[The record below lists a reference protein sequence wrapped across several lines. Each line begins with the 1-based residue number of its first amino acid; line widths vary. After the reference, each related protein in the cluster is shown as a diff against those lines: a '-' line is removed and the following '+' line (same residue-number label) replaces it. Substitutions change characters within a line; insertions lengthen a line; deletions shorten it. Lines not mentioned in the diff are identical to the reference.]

1 MEEKQESDKF
11 LAVRRSKR
19 RLLLQWCLSV
29 CSSVTHLHT
38 VLKRLKGLVTSN
50 QYWLHELHH
59 FSDTFFNFIFFISA
73 RTLRAEKKIK

>member
-29 CSSVTHLHT
+29 CSSVTLAHCAQT
-38 VLKRLKGLVTSN
+38 AEGIGN
-50 QYWLHELHH
+50 Q
-59 FSDTFFNFIFFISA
+59 
-73 RTLRAEKKIK
+73 